1 MIQKQVSSG
10 YIFPLKV
17 GPETDISIPM
27 LTAALVTI
35 SQQVEETQV
44 PIKGGLD
51 KQSV

>member
-10 YIFPLKV
+10 YIFQLKV
-17 GPETDISIPM
+17 GPETDIFIPM